1 MDLQEFNA
9 HRKRVSTGRGE
20 IAYVEVGEGPV
31 ALFVHG
37 VFLNGYL
44 WRHVLDALSTDRR
57 CIALDLPVHGQTRV
71 PADADLSLPAQAEV
85 LEAFCEALDIGEVD
99 LVANDT
105 GGAVAQVFAARHP
118 QRLRTLTL
126 TNCDSHDNLPPPNF
140 SGVVELA
147 SQGQLAPIATQMVD
161 DLDMARSE
169 MGLGAGY
176 EDPAGLS
183 AETVRTYLEPVAGT
197 PEAARQLERFIT
209 SLSAADLLAAE
220 PALRELRA
228 PTLIVWGTGDT
239 FFEREWAYRL
249 RDTIPGTTEVV
260 EVPGAKLFFPDER
273 PADLVEP
280 LRRHWAAHP
289 ARAAAHGG

>member
-1 MDLQEFNA
+1 MDLHEFNA
-9 HRKRVSTGRGE
+9 HRRHVSTERGE
-20 IAYVEVGEGPV
+20 IAYVEVGRGPV

-44 WRHVLDALSTDRR
+44 WRNVLDTLSTDRR
-57 CIALDLPVHGQTRV
+57 CIAVDLPVHGQTRV
-71 PADADLSLPAQAEV
+71 PADADLSLPALAEV
-85 LEAFCEALDIGEVD
+85 LEAFCEALDISEVD

-126 TNCDSHDNLPPPNF
+126 TNCDTHDNLPPPNF
-140 SGVVELA
+140 QGVLDLA
-147 SQGQLAPIATQMVD
+147 AQGQLAPIATQMVN
-161 DLDMARSE
+161 DLEMVRSE
-169 MGLGAGY
+169 MGLGSGY
-176 EDPAGLS
+176 EHPEKLS
-183 AETVRTYLEPVAGT
+183 AETMRAYLEPVAGT
-197 PEAARQLERFIT
+197 PEAARELERFLT
-209 SLSAADLLAAE
+209 SVTAADLLAVE
-220 PALRELRA
+220 PALGELRA

-239 FFEREWAYRL
+239 FFELDWAYWL

-273 PADLVEP
+273 PAELVEP

-289 ARAAAHGG
+289 ARDAARRG